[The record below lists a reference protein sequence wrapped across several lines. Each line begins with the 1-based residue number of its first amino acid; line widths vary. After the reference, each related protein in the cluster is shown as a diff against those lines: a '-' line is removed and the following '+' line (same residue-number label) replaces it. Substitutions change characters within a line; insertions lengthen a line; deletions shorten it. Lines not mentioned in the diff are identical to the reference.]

1 LHDYLRLYIGVSLK
15 AAITTSL
22 ILGTLAS
29 GFSKAGRIATFD
41 APGAGQGTF
50 PININDCGDIIG
62 FFIDCQSSGHAE

>member
-1 LHDYLRLYIGVSLK
+1 MKNCTTTYDYILGVSLK

-22 ILGTLAS
+22 ILGTLVS

-50 PININDCGDIIG
+50 PININDCGDIMA
-62 FFIDCQSSGHAE
+62 FSSTPT